1 MTYAKE
7 DYKNKV
13 LCKCYH
19 FKLSL
24 LIIFILCP
32 EILTLFLWAQPTWEQ
47 IIWGYRILEIVIKES
62 EKNLGS
68 IFISYLKHEN

>member
-13 LCKCYH
+13 LCKCYN

-24 LIIFILCP
+24 LIIFIVHP
-32 EILTLFLWAQPTWEQ
+32 EILTLFLWAQPTLEEQ

-68 IFISYLKHEN
+68 IFISY